1 MKRYTLILISLMFMP
16 FTGAN
21 QVLDG
26 IDYITPFHE
35 ELAAVKKG
43 DQWAFVNTQGDIV
56 IDFRDD
62 LVWSKAIETESKKG
76 LIRKEPTKYP
86 RFSEGRCLIYK
97 MKDGFKYY
105 GYMDKTGKTV
115 ITPEFINAR
124 VFDNG
129 YAIVLKVTKEI
140 IGRNEILGKDVISYS
155 YAEQVI
161 DPEGILKAY
170 LKGPVNLVMSKGTM
184 KQPPAIKSYIVS
196 PDLVAFHTNDANW
209 KLIQLDSFE

>member
-1 MKRYTLILISLMFMP
+1 MRYYIVILVTLMLVP
-16 FTGAN
+16 FSGAT
-21 QVLDG
+21 QVLEG

-43 DQWAFVNTQGDIV
+43 DQWAFVNTKGDIV
-56 IDFRDD
+56 IDFRDN
-62 LVWSKAIETESKKG
+62 LVWSKAIATETKKG
-76 LIRKEPTKYP
+76 YVRKEPTKYP
-86 RFSEGRCLIYK
+86 RFTEDRCLIFK

-115 ITPEFINAR
+115 IAPEFINAR

-161 DPEGILKAY
+161 DPEGSVKAY
-170 LKGPVNLVMSKGTM
+170 LKGPVNLVMSVETK
-184 KQPPAIKSYIVS
+184 KQPPAIKSYIFS
-196 PDLVAFHTNDANW
+196 PDMVAFHTNDKKW
-209 KLIQLDSFE
+209 KLIRLDSFK